1 MSFLAGIFNGLGR
14 GGGFLMIPV
23 YKSLGC
29 NAIQAAATS
38 SFTIFSSSLLNVI
51 QGVMLG
57 IIGIEDFMVLFIASI
72 LGSYICT
79 SFVPKYLQRINRVSL
94 IEGVLLILI
103 TLALINLPIS
113 LFLKYQ
119 RSGYDSN
126 LLFGFGKFC

>member
-1 MSFLAGIFNGLGR
+1 MAGIFSGLGR
-14 GGGFLMIPV
+14 GGGFFLIPV

-29 NAIQAAATS
+29 NSIQAAATC

-57 IIGIEDFMVLFIASI
+57 IIGLEDFCFLFTASI
-72 LGSYICT
+72 LGSYLC
-79 SFVPKYLQRINRVSL
+79 SSLVPKYLQRINRVSL
-94 IEGVLLILI
+94 VEGVLLVII
-103 TLALINLPIS
+103 TLSLINLPIS

-119 RSGYDSN
+119 RSGYDFN